1 MFASELDSFV
11 RKFLQ
16 LKKAGAT
23 THLDVDARAGE
34 AWVRLSV
41 QLDQGPEKKPRRR
54 SPCYYRRQERRKA
67 AAAEAA
73 AGSRDV
79 PGVPAGQAEVHGE
92 DVADAPAAEA
102 EVRDEEVPAAA
113 TEEAVVSESQVIVSS
128 ECRKIK
134 SNIMKEDVS
143 VTECVIIE
151 TLTSIAE
158 FTKGPYGFNWFKC
171 RHCREW
177 STVKTFHSHDCSRS
191 RSAEEFFHVPHKFYQ
206 DIKAIAD
213 QDQGEI
219 AAICGL

>member
-1 MFASELDSFV
+1 MFASELDHFV

-23 THLDVDARAGE
+23 AHLDVDARAGE

-41 QLDQGPEKKPRRR
+41 QLDQGSEKNPRKR

-73 AGSRDV
+73 VGSRDD
-79 PGVPAGQAEVHGE
+79 PGAPAGQAEVRGE
-92 DVADAPAAEA
+92 GVPDAPAAEA
-102 EVRDEEVPAAA
+102 EVREEEVPAAA
-113 TEEAVVSESQVIVSS
+113 AEEAESRVIVSS

-134 SNIMKEDVS
+134 PSIVVKEDAS
-143 VTECVIIE
+143 VIECVIIE

-158 FTKGPYGFNWFKC
+158 INEHRVKC
-171 RHCREW
+171 RHCKGW
-177 STVKTFHSHDCSRS
+177 STVETFHIHDCSRS
-191 RSAEEFFHVPHKFYQ
+191 RSDEEFFHVPHKFYL
-206 DIKAIAD
+206 DVKAIAD
-213 QDQGEI
+213 QDPSEI

>member
-1 MFASELDSFV
+1 MFASELDHFV

-23 THLDVDARAGE
+23 AHLDVDAQAGE

-41 QLDQGPEKKPRRR
+41 QLDPGPVKKPRKR

-73 AGSRDV
+73 AGSHDV
-79 PGVPAGQAEVHGE
+79 PGAPAGEAAARGE
-92 DVADAPAAEA
+92 DVSDAPAAEA
-102 EVRDEEVPAAA
+102 DVREEEVPAAA
-113 TEEAVVSESQVIVSS
+113 AEEAESRVIVSS

-134 SNIMKEDVS
+134 PSIVVKEDAS
-143 VTECVIIE
+143 VIECVIIE

-158 FTKGPYGFNWFKC
+158 INEHRVKC
-171 RHCREW
+171 RHCKGW
-177 STVKTFHSHDCSRS
+177 STVETFHIHDCSRS
-191 RSAEEFFHVPHKFYQ
+191 RSDEEFFHVPHKFYL
-206 DIKAIAD
+206 DVKAIAD
-213 QDQGEI
+213 QDPDEI